1 MPFHTLDDANTC
13 ASQVNFF
20 NTVEKHVE
28 QTYVSPW
35 EKVFKGWA
43 ETEFLHWLSVML
55 THVKNLQEM
64 CLKFVLFKFPFLIA
78 RQHSR
83 QCISGDYCISWV
95 AEVTHHSALCLSTH
109 PRQAVIPSKALLVL
123 SYCLIIIPI

>member
-1 MPFHTLDDANTC
+1 MKDITIHCAFSHMLDDANAC
-13 ASQVNFF
+13 ASQINFL

-43 ETEFLHWLSVML
+43 GMEFLHWLSVML

-64 CLKFVLFKFPFLIA
+64 CLTFCPF
-78 RQHSR
+78 
-83 QCISGDYCISWV
+83 
-95 AEVTHHSALCLSTH
+95 
-109 PRQAVIPSKALLVL
+109 
-123 SYCLIIIPI
+123 